1 MIEII
6 TSNTQLP
13 TVYMRAYS
21 GVATEEEA
29 KKIVGEGKAY
39 WWKEQKLLYV
49 EVTNVQQTNFGR

>member
-1 MIEII
+1 MITVI

-21 GVATEEEA
+21 GVSTEEEA
-29 KKIVGEGKAY
+29 KKIVGESKAY

-49 EVTNVQQTNFGR
+49 EVTE